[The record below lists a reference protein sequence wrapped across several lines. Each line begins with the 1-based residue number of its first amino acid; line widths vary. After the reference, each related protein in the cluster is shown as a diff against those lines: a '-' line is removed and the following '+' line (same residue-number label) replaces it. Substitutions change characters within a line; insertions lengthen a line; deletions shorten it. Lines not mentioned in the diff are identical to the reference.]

1 MEDKSDPPM
10 TAAPPT
16 KKALL
21 PLSVA
26 STGSATGDVASIV
39 ETPLPLSVTS
49 AVGEP
54 CRTTG
59 SATGVGAA
67 EERFWPFLLS
77 SEVILL
83 PTGAF
88 CGVFAPVEP
97 EPTPLPQANR
107 YLSAPSRQESMQSKQ
122 STHLL

>member
-1 MEDKSDPPM
+1 MGFLSKLREGLGKTRDALMGGIESVLRSFVKVDEDFLDELEEILITSD
-10 TAAPPT
+10 
-16 KKALL
+16 
-21 PLSVA
+21 V
-26 STGSATGDVASIV
+26 
-39 ETPLPLSVTS
+39 
-49 AVGEP
+49 
-54 CRTTG
+54 
-59 SATGVGAA
+59 GVGAA